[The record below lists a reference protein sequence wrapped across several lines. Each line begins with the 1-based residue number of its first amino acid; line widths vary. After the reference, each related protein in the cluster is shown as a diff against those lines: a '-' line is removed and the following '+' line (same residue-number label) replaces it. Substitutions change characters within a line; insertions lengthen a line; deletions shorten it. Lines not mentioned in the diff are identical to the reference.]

1 MKAPPLCSNFKAHTA
16 RARMSEWGEA
26 QRRRTQIQTR
36 NAELNER
43 DDMWLQ
49 TVNSNRNRNCNRSKR
64 RKRNIITT
72 RSPADKLSTA
82 QQLHHHRRVLN
93 LVATGRQQQRLKK
106 VPVFMYSHAP
116 QALRLRRQAAAAIA
130 KQQRRHEEEL
140 HLLTRKGA
148 AGGGARHS
156 GAPMPRRYAITLAL
170 L

>member
-1 MKAPPLCSNFKAHTA
+1 
-16 RARMSEWGEA
+16 MSKWGDA
-26 QRRRTQIQTR
+26 QRRRAQIQTR

-49 TVNSNRNRNCNRSKR
+49 TVNSNHNRNCNRSKR

-72 RSPADKLSTA
+72 RSPALQTTA

-140 HLLTRKGA
+140 HLLTGKGA

-156 GAPMPRRYAITLAL
+156 GAPMLRRYAITSAL
-170 L
+170 LKSMAYLSAVLPRLQGR

>member
-16 RARMSEWGEA
+16 RARMSECGEA
-26 QRRRTQIQTR
+26 QRRRAQIQTG

-72 RSPADKLSTA
+72 RSRQATA
-82 QQLHHHRRVLN
+82 QQLHHHRWALN

-140 HLLTRKGA
+140 HLLTGKGA
-148 AGGGARHS
+148 AGGGARHC
-156 GAPMPRRYAITLAL
+156 GAPMLRRYAMTSAL